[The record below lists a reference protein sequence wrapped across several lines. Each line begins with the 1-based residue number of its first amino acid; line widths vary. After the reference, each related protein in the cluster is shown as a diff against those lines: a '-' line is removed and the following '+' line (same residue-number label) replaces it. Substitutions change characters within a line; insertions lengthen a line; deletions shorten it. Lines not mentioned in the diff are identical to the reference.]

1 VGEMAAG
8 VAHEINNPLTGIV
21 GYAQLLASRQDLPE
35 DVKKDLKIVNDGA
48 QRVAGIVQR
57 LLTFARQVKPERRQV
72 NINQLIESTLALRTY
87 SLRTSNIEVT
97 TRLDPYLPDTIADPG
112 QIQQVLLNLIV
123 NAETAMKEVHRKRRL
138 TITTRK
144 ADSIV
149 EIKVKDN
156 GHGIKPEIM
165 DRIFDPFFTTR
176 PAGEGTGLG
185 LSLCYGIVTEHNG
198 RIYAESKPGR
208 GATFVVE
215 LPIVSE
221 VAQPVQMPI
230 EFRQKLT
237 GSRILVVD
245 DEPVIRDFINQ
256 VLSWEGCEV
265 DTAASAEEALQKIA
279 SQQYN
284 LLLLDIK
291 MPGMDGIELYN
302 RVKRLGRSLARRVV
316 FITGDVISHGTERFL
331 TENKLP
337 HIEKPFTA
345 TQLIDKLGRTLR
357 AGR

>member
-1 VGEMAAG
+1 
-8 VAHEINNPLTGIV
+8 
-21 GYAQLLASRQDLPE
+21 
-35 DVKKDLKIVNDGA
+35 
-48 QRVAGIVQR
+48 
-57 LLTFARQVKPERRQV
+57 
-72 NINQLIESTLALRTY
+72 
-87 SLRTSNIEVT
+87 
-97 TRLDPYLPDTIADPG
+97 
-112 QIQQVLLNLIV
+112 
-123 NAETAMKEVHRKRRL
+123 MKEVHRKRRL